1 VWFGSYAAFSASS
14 SGMGDAPEGSVAGAA
29 SQHEGPCVHVGLEP
43 DGAVQYA
50 PKYESKEWFS

>member
-1 VWFGSYAAFSASS
+1 
-14 SGMGDAPEGSVAGAA
+14 MGDAPEGSVAGAA